1 MKRSSYLL
9 ELQHMLDIF
18 PEYAIIKIKE
28 FYNDLKIKRTF
39 NSYIL
44 NQICNLDETPIFLNM
59 VPNKTINFKGKKTVT
74 IKITNQ
80 EKLRV
85 SLLSTITA
93 NRGKLHPYLNLS
105 KGER

>member
-1 MKRSSYLL
+1 
-9 ELQHMLDIF
+9 
-18 PEYAIIKIKE
+18 
-28 FYNDLKIKRTF
+28 
-39 NSYIL
+39 
-44 NQICNLDETPIFLNM
+44 M
-59 VPNKTINFKGKKTVT
+59 VPNKTINFKGKITVT